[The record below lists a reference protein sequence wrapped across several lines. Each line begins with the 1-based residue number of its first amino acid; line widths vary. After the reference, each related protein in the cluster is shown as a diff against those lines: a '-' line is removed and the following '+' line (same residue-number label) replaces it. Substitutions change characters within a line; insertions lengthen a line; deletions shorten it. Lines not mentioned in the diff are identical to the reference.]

1 MKHKSY
7 FPPGL
12 ASTHTCSCAD
22 RPRSRSSW
30 EAMAGTAWCRERPA
44 PEKLSVL
51 LKPSRTER
59 GGARGRRGLNGAGGG
74 GGCQRDSSGSTEGAE
89 KTESTARAVV
99 RSPTP
104 AKPGGCE
111 REARGNKALTLS
123 VWMPSICLGK
133 QRRDVVLNWPLPFAD
148 ALTLQKPR
156 SPDQRRVSQ
165 PQPQPVLGVCPPG
178 RPPCGHPGHGPRE
191 HQHRHSGC

>member
-74 GGCQRDSSGSTEGAE
+74 GAVSG
-89 KTESTARAVV
+89 
-99 RSPTP
+99 TP
-104 AKPGGCE
+104 VA
-111 REARGNKALTLS
+111 ALKELRK
-123 VWMPSICLGK
+123 LY
-133 QRRDVVLNWPLPFAD
+133 
-148 ALTLQKPR
+148 
-156 SPDQRRVSQ
+156 
-165 PQPQPVLGVCPPG
+165 PQQGRWLGVQHLPGQEDVKEKQEETRASLCP
-178 RPPCGHPGHGPRE
+178 
-191 HQHRHSGC
+191 SGCRPSALESREGTWF